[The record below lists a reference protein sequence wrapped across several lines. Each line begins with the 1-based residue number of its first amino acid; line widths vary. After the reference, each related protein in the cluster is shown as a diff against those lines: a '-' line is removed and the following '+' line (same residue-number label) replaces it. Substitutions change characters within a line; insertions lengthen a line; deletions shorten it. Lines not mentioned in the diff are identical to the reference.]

1 MELGLADRSNSEVNF
16 FLCFLYFILFYFLTL
31 QYCIGFAKYQHE
43 VDFFLQVLGKR
54 TYVDQRLGSREHPV
68 SQITVG
74 ETLLVFIK
82 VNHIKVNTY
91 LWSKYL
97 FRGDHC

>member
-1 MELGLADRSNSEVNF
+1 M
-16 FLCFLYFILFYFLTL
+16 
-31 QYCIGFAKYQHE
+31 
-43 VDFFLQVLGKR
+43 
-54 TYVDQRLGSREHPV
+54 DQRLGSREHPV

>member
-16 FLCFLYFILFYFLTL
+16 FL
-31 QYCIGFAKYQHE
+31 
-43 VDFFLQVLGKR
+43 QVLGKR
-54 TYVDQRLGSREHPV
+54 NYVDKRLGSREHPV

-74 ETLLVFIK
+74 EILLVFIK

-91 LWSKYL
+91 GVNVYL
-97 FRGDHC
+97 GVTIASNENTLEFWDNFD